1 MTSEAPETN
10 LVREWMT
17 RSAPQRAGEIIIG
30 LNVLST
36 TSFLPCIPCL
46 IISTSMLHLRCRPHH
61 ICLTAQEGQM
71 NRFAPINLQIY
82 LAVSNVCKGW
92 QVCHSKR
99 WI

>member
-36 TSFLPCIPCL
+36 TSFMPCI
-46 IISTSMLHLRCRPHH
+46 
-61 ICLTAQEGQM
+61 
-71 NRFAPINLQIY
+71 
-82 LAVSNVCKGW
+82 
-92 QVCHSKR
+92 
-99 WI
+99 